1 MKTTVGDARMLI
13 DGQLRRSASGAE
25 FDNIDPT
32 TEEVI
37 GRAADATTSDLD
49 LALAAA
55 RREFDHGSWSR
66 DLELRVACLRQLRK
80 ALTAN
85 LEELREVLITEA
97 GCPVSLT
104 RGAQVDTAL
113 EEISDAI
120 ERATIY
126 EWERPLAAEGAGGD
140 VLLRREPRGVVA
152 AITAFNYPLYL
163 NLRKVAHALAAG
175 CVVVLKPSPL
185 TPWSA
190 TVLGRIAHEHTD
202 LPTGAFQVIT
212 ADGTDIAAALTS
224 DPRVDMVTFVGSSA
238 VGRQIALQTALGLKK
253 TVLELGGKS
262 AAIALDDADVATV
275 AQTAAGVAV
284 HAGQGC
290 SRLSRLL
297 VARSLFD
304 ETVDA
309 AREAF
314 GSIAVGDPRDE
325 STIQGPQ
332 ISLQQQQRVLGL
344 IETAKAEGAK
354 AIAGGGV
361 PSHVD
366 RGYFV
371 EPTLLIGAQPEST
384 IAQTEVFGP
393 VVAVIP
399 FNDDDDDAIAIA
411 NNSDYGLSG
420 AVMSGDPE
428 RALDVARRVRTGQV
442 LINGAHPGMH
452 APYAGWKQSGLGLDG
467 GVLGFEEHLEVK
479 VIGRPPT
486 AGL

>member
-1 MKTTVGDARMLI
+1 MLI
-13 DGQLRRSASGAE
+13 DGALRTSTSGVE

-32 TEEVI
+32 TEEVL
-37 GRAADATTSDLD
+37 GGAADATTPDLD

-66 DLELRVACLRQLRK
+66 DLDLRVECLRQLRT
-80 ALTAN
+80 ALTDS

-97 GCPVSLT
+97 GCPVTLT

-113 EEISDAI
+113 DEIDDAV
-120 ERATIY
+120 ERASAY
-126 EWERPLAAEGAGGD
+126 EWERPLATVGAEGDAPTSD

-190 TVLGRIAHEHTD
+190 TVLGRIAHEQTD
-202 LPTGAFQVIT
+202 LPAGAFQVVT
-212 ADGTDIAAALTS
+212 AGGADIPAALTR
-224 DPRVDMVTFVGSSA
+224 DARVDMVTFVGSSA
-238 VGRQIALQTALGLKK
+238 IGRQIAQQTSSGLKK

-290 SRLSRLL
+290 SRLTRLL
-297 VARSLFD
+297 VARSRFD
-304 ETVDA
+304 ETIDA
-309 AREAF
+309 ARGAF
-314 GSIAVGDPRDE
+314 ASIVVGDPRDE

-332 ISLQQQQRVLGL
+332 ISSHQQQRVLGL
-344 IETAKAEGAK
+344 IETAKAEGARV
-354 AIAGGGV
+354 IEGGGI
-361 PSHVD
+361 PAHVD

-371 EPTLLIGAQPEST
+371 EPTLLVGAQPDST

-393 VVAVIP
+393 VVVVIP
-399 FNDDDDDAIAIA
+399 FDDDDDAIAIA
-411 NNSDYGLSG
+411 NNTDYGLSG
-420 AVMSGDPE
+420 AVLSGDPE
-428 RALDVARRVRTGQV
+428 RALDVARRVRTGQI
-442 LINGAHPGMH
+442 LINGVHPGMH

-479 VIGRPPT
+479 VIGCPPT
-486 AGL
+486 ASTTS

>member
-1 MKTTVGDARMLI
+1 MTTLGDSRLLI
-13 DGQLRRSASGAE
+13 DGELRPSSSGAE

-32 TEEVI
+32 TEEVL
-37 GRAADATTSDLD
+37 GRAAAATTTDLD
-49 LALAAA
+49 RALGAA
-55 RREFDHGSWSR
+55 RHEFDHGSWAR
-66 DLELRVACLRQLRK
+66 DLDLRVQCLRQLQT
-80 ALTAN
+80 ALAAN
-85 LEELREVLITEA
+85 LDELRQVLITEA
-97 GCPVSLT
+97 GCPVALT

-113 EEISDAI
+113 DEITDAVA
-120 ERATIY
+120 RASTY
-126 EWERPLAAEGAGGD
+126 EWERPIVAAGATGE

-163 NLRKVAHALAAG
+163 NLRKAAHALAAG

-202 LPTGAFQVIT
+202 LPAGTFQVIT
-212 ADGTDIAAALTS
+212 AGGADVPAALTS

-238 VGRQIALQTALGLKK
+238 VGRQIAQQTAPGLKK

-275 AQTAAGVAV
+275 AQAAAGVAV

-290 SRLSRLL
+290 SRLSRFL

-304 ETVDA
+304 ESVDA

-314 GSIAVGDPRDE
+314 GSIVVGDPRDE
-325 STIQGPQ
+325 LTVQGPQ
-332 ISLQQQQRVLGL
+332 ISFQQQQRVLGL
-344 IETAKAEGAK
+344 IEVAKAEGAK
-354 AIAGGGV
+354 AIVGGGT
-361 PSHVD
+361 PSDLD

-371 EPTLLIGAQPEST
+371 EPTLLTGAQPDST

-393 VVAVIP
+393 VVAMIP
-399 FNDDDDDAIAIA
+399 FDDDDEAIAIA
-411 NNSDYGLSG
+411 NNSEYGLSG
-420 AVMSGDPE
+420 AVLSGDPE
-428 RALDVARRVRTGQV
+428 RAMEVARRVRTGQI
-442 LINGAHPGMH
+442 LINGTHPGMG

-467 GVLGFEEHLEVK
+467 GELGFEEHLEVK
-479 VIGRPPT
+479 VIGHPPT
-486 AGL
+486 ASS